1 MTPHQEV
8 GAVLARCRTLV
19 IKVATLL
26 TSLQHHLHA
35 NHGLCVQLRTQPIS
49 SYDQLE
55 NKSRAQI
62 SSYHQVQSNHYYIL

>member
-1 MTPHQEV
+1 M
-8 GAVLARCRTLV
+8 LARCRTLV
-19 IKVATLL
+19 IKVAGLEDAETLL
-26 TSLQHHLHA
+26 TSLQHHLHP